1 MTVTDVQTDEQA
13 LTLRITAE
21 YDAPVERAWQLWSD
35 PRQLERWWGPPTYP
49 ATFVDHDLSPGASVT
64 YFMTSPEGEKH
75 HGWWKIVSVDAPSRL
90 EFEDGFGQSYTDRNP
105 GMPVSTMV
113 ASLDERPGGGTVMT
127 VLTTYSSSEAMEQLV
142 KMGMVEGMTAAMG
155 QIDAI
160 LGEAP
165 AAT

>member
-1 MTVTDVQTDEQA
+1 
-13 LTLRITAE
+13 
-21 YDAPVERAWQLWSD
+21 
-35 PRQLERWWGPPTYP
+35 
-49 ATFVDHDLSPGASVT
+49 
-64 YFMTSPEGEKH
+64 MTSPEGEKH
-75 HGWWKIVSVDAPSRL
+75 HGWWKIVSVEAPSRL
-90 EFEDGFGQSYTDRNP
+90 EFEDGFGESYADRNP
-105 GMPVSTMV
+105 AMPVSTMV

-165 AAT
+165 APA